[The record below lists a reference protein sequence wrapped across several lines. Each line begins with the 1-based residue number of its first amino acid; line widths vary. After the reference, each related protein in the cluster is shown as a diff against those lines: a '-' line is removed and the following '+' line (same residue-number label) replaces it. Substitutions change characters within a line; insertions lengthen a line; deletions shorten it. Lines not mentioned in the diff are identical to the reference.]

1 MKHCIAVMLAVASS
15 ILFVASRPALAQ
27 AQSSSSSKAQVVY
40 DGGFFAADAVSSA
53 NQKLADIDQN
63 FGRQMRVETF
73 AEIPAELRDKYSEQN
88 KRQFFQNWTRQR
100 AEAEGIRGV
109 MVLICK
115 NPSSLQVE
123 VGGDTLK
130 SGVITQADRSAISN
144 ALLSSSRQK
153 NYDQGLQ
160 GAVDKFAAAL
170 ANEPAEA
177 PAASAAPAPSTPSN
191 TGNASGPPKPYNLPG
206 PTRVPTATRSFSWG
220 GLLIIAAVIF
230 IGLSLI
236 RRLFGIGG
244 RSSSY
249 GNYGSYG
256 AGPGYGGYGGGGGFG
271 RGVGGGLL
279 GGLLGSWIGHR
290 MFTPHDYHSGGTSA
304 PPPPDNSGGFSEPP
318 PSDFSSGGG
327 SAFGGGGDF
336 GGGGSS
342 GGDFSSGGGD
352 ASSGGG
358 DF

>member
-1 MKHCIAVMLAVASS
+1 MKQIFLCVMVSLLAASS
-15 ILFVASRPALAQ
+15 TLA
-27 AQSSSSSKAQVVY
+27 SKAQVV
-40 DGGFFAADAVSSA
+40 DNANFFSKDAVDKA
-53 NQKLADIDQN
+53 NQQLADLDAKH
-63 FGRQMRVETF
+63 GRQMRVETF

-88 KRQFFQNWTRQR
+88 KRQFFQSWTRQR

-130 SGVITQADRSAISN
+130 SGVITQADRSAINN
-144 ALLSSSRQK
+144 ALLSSFRQK
-153 NYDQGLQ
+153 NYDQGLSN
-160 GAVDKFAAAL
+160 AVDKFATAL

-177 PAASAAPAPSTPSN
+177 PAASAAPTRS
-191 TGNASGPPKPYNLPG
+191 GDASAPPKPYNLPG
-206 PTRVPTATRSFSWG
+206 PTKMPTATRSFSWG

-244 RSSSY
+244 SRSS
-249 GNYGSYG
+249 GYGSYG
-256 AGPGYGGYGGGGGFG
+256 PGSAPGPGYGAGGYGGGFG

-279 GGLLGSWIGHR
+279 GGLLGSWFGNR
-290 MFTPHDYHSGGTSA
+290 MFTSHDYHSGSGASA
-304 PPPPDNSGGFSEPP
+304 PPPDNSGGFNEPP
-318 PSDFSSGGG
+318 TSDFSSGGG
-327 SAFGGGGDF
+327 DALGGGGDF
-336 GGGGSS
+336 GGGGG

-358 DF
+358 DC